1 MRLNQDVHYTLA
13 RQKNGNHLQC
23 KYRLEDLG
31 RDKNAP
37 QLGDFMRAR
46 RRTMDRRIGP
56 DTRAI
61 LNVILTSANS

>member
-13 RQKNGNHLQC
+13 RQKHGKDLQC

-37 QLGDFMRAR
+37 QLGDFTPLCERVAER
-46 RRTMDRRIGP
+46 WTAALDPIPGP
-56 DTRAI
+56 F
-61 LNVILTSANS
+61 SM